1 MQGGIRIV
9 DAGLVDRIGK
19 GPIVRLHGLGAGSA
33 PVIAPASGIVDP
45 DIGLRRK
52 VAVGIPDA
60 LELAGVVL
68 IELIALDV
76 GGDAG
81 GDVRAVYAVKD
92 AVEMSTLAVA
102 SGNAA

>member
-1 MQGGIRIV
+1 MQSGIRIV

-52 VAVGIPDA
+52 VAVGILDA

-68 IELIALDV
+68 IEFIAPDV
-76 GGDAG
+76 G

-92 AVEMSTLAVA
+92 AVEMPILAVA